1 MKLRKSVWAVAL
13 LMLLGCSRSVN
24 RIVVGATPAPH
35 AEILEQ
41 AKPIL
46 KKKGIDLEIKVF
58 CDYVTPNLSVAD
70 KSIDA
75 NYFQH
80 LPYLEAFEAS
90 RHLGLVSAGIIH
102 YEPLGL
108 YSRKIR
114 TVRDLKDGDRIAIP
128 SDVTN
133 EARALALLADN
144 GVVTLK
150 EPGKLTATKHDIASY
165 TVKVELIELDAAQIP
180 RALSDVTA
188 AVINGNYAIGVKL
201 NPAKDALLTERSDSL
216 AAKTYANI
224 LAVRQADLNR
234 REIRE
239 LVEALQSP
247 EIRAFIDK
255 RYSGAV
261 VPVK

>member
-1 MKLRKSVWAVAL
+1 MKLRKPVWTVAL

-75 NYFQH
+75 NFFQH
-80 LPYLEAFEAS
+80 LPYLESFDAS
-90 RHLGLVSAGIIH
+90 RNLGLVSAGCVH
-102 YEPLGL
+102 YEPLAL
-108 YSRKIR
+108 YSRIIKSA
-114 TVRDLKDGDRIAIP
+114 RDLKDGDRVAIP

-144 GVVTLK
+144 GILTLK
-150 EPGKLTATKHDIASY
+150 TPGKLTASKHDIASY
-165 TVKVELIELDAAQIP
+165 VVKVELVELDAAQIP

-188 AVINGNYAIGVKL
+188 AVINGNYAVGVKL
-201 NPAKDALLTERSDSL
+201 NPAKDVLLTERNDSL

-224 LAVRQADLNR
+224 IAVRKSDLDR

-239 LVEALQSP
+239 LVAALQSP
-247 EIRAFIDK
+247 EIRAFIEK
-255 RYSGAV
+255 RYAGAV
-261 VPVK
+261 VPIK